1 MTHSHLT
8 IEQLLALREPGLEPG
23 VQAFREHLDSCE
35 VCSAELDRL
44 DQRVARLRALPVLK
58 PARSRFAEIQAQTD
72 RWRFRRRLKLVG
84 GSTLALAATIAAA
97 AVLVPAVQR
106 GTSTRLAQQEELDS
120 IIARSRSLEGFI
132 QNLDPDRQ
140 VTDGRAAMA
149 AASLEDRVARIDQQ
163 IQMMN
168 SRDDR
173 ASAQEALRLWR
184 TRIGLLDALVDVHTT
199 GASYVRY

>member
-1 MTHSHLT
+1 MTHLT

-23 VQAFREHLDSCE
+23 VQALREHLDSCE

-44 DQRVARLRALPVLK
+44 DQRIARLRALPVLK
-58 PARSRFAEIQAQTD
+58 PARSRLAEIQAQTH
-72 RWRFRRRLKLVG
+72 RSRLRRRLKLVG

-97 AVLVPAVQR
+97 VVLVPAMQR
-106 GTSTRLAQQEELDS
+106 GTSTRLAQQQELDS
-120 IIARSRSLEGFI
+120 IIARSRGLENFI

-168 SRDDR
+168 LRDDQT
-173 ASAQEALRLWR
+173 SAQEALRLWR
-184 TRIGLLDALVDVHTT
+184 ARIGLLDALVDVHTT

>member
-1 MTHSHLT
+1 MTHLT
-8 IEQLLALREPGLEPG
+8 MEQLLALREPGLEPG
-23 VQAFREHLDSCE
+23 VQALREHLDSCE

-44 DQRVARLRALPVLK
+44 DQRIARLRALPVLK
-58 PARSRFAEIQAQTD
+58 PARSRLTEIQAQTH
-72 RWRFRRRLKLVG
+72 RFRFRRRLKLVG
-84 GSTLALAATIAAA
+84 GSTLALAATITAAV
-97 AVLVPAVQR
+97 VLVPAVER
-106 GTSTRLAQQEELDS
+106 SSSNRLAEQQELDS
-120 IIARSRSLEGFI
+120 IIARSRSLESFI

-163 IQMMN
+163 LQMIN
-168 SRDDR
+168 LREDQT
-173 ASAQEALRLWR
+173 SAREALRLWR

>member
-1 MTHSHLT
+1 MTHLT

-23 VQAFREHLDSCE
+23 VQALREHLDSCE

-44 DQRVARLRALPVLK
+44 DQRIARLRALPVLK
-58 PARSRFAEIQAQTD
+58 PARSRLAEIQAQTHST
-72 RWRFRRRLKLVG
+72 RFRRRLKLVG
-84 GSTLALAATIAAA
+84 GGTIALAATIAAA
-97 AVLVPAVQR
+97 AVLVPAVQH
-106 GTSTRLAQQEELDS
+106 GSSAQLAEQRELDS
-120 IIARSRSLEGFI
+120 IIARSRSLESFI
-132 QNLDPDRQ
+132 QNLDPDGR

-163 IQMMN
+163 LQMIN
-168 SRDDR
+168 LREDQT
-173 ASAQEALRLWR
+173 AAQEALRLWR